1 MSDLTERVAR
11 AIYEAGRESLRTR
24 RHDTTGAWGDLSSS
38 SRWTWMAAARAAIEV
53 VAPEKIENQRMRRS
67 PVFETGYRLGVK
79 DCVEWLHGEA
89 DTMNDPHARKILNVA
104 ASGMGARF
112 SPRGSEKQ

>member
-53 VAPEKIENQRMRRS
+53 VARAIQAIEAAMRGLQRCDQKAVGRALMRLAGHAFAALTHHDEAAS
-67 PVFETGYRLGVK
+67 EHIRLGRQHS
-79 DCVEWLHGEA
+79 E
-89 DTMNDPHARKILNVA
+89 
-104 ASGMGARF
+104 
-112 SPRGSEKQ
+112 RGVRG